1 MLDNLTEEDF
11 KAEVDFLGYE
21 EIKIKTTNAQ
31 EIFNYYQG
39 FPQILVWDMRA
50 KKHYQNCHLKSSVNL
65 PVDKFVDDDFI
76 NFDPQKIIDKHLES
90 EVDKDAFKKRKRWM
104 LFIVA
109 HRTCTTDIFKS
120 LADMFDYDKVSS
132 LKNTYSS
139 QDILA
144 TRNSVLLYKAL
155 KKNNTREVYI
165 WRNSFNAIQ
174 GKYPFL
180 WKFSGSSLYLNP
192 KGSNGYPSEVIDRR
206 LYLGDSSHAS
216 NKIIMHNLGI
226 THVLNVSNNIPN
238 TFQDSKDHKI
248 TYHKINIEDSKEVP
262 IELSFNLAYNFI
274 ENTISK
280 KKSAKM
286 QYFSTKF
293 DLIQNFT
300 DSRKKSMVL
309 VSSSANTNDLIL
321 DLKNKWIEE
330 KKNKLKDKI
339 FDIDSRYQYDMQTSN
354 NQNRILVHWAM
365 GMSRSA
371 TMVIMWMMRKCEI
384 SFQLAFDIVK
394 SRREKIDPN
403 EGFIDSL
410 EAYEG
415 KQYKLKSA
423 LSFSLTDGDKEE
435 ICEEEEF
442 SPFDKSRKS
451 SSSSEEDLMEK
462 RRSSF
467 DL

>member
-1 MLDNLTEEDF
+1 MLDELTKEDF
-11 KAEVDFLGYE
+11 KAEIDFLGLE
-21 EIKIKTTNAQ
+21 QMNIKTTNAQ
-31 EIFNYYQG
+31 EIFNYYQS
-39 FPQILVWDMRA
+39 FPLILIWDMRA
-50 KKHYQNCHLKSSVNL
+50 KKHYQNCHLKWSVNL

-76 NFDPQKIIDKHLES
+76 NFDPQKIIEKHFES
-90 EVDKDAFKKRKRWM
+90 QVDKDAFKKRRRSM
-104 LFIVA
+104 VFIVA
-109 HRTCTTDIFKS
+109 HRTCSTRIFQS
-120 LADMFDYDKVSS
+120 LANMFDYDKVWS
-132 LKNTYSS
+132 LKNTFSS

-155 KKNNTREVYI
+155 RKDNHREVYI

-192 KGSNGYPSEVIDRR
+192 KGSNGYPNEVIDRR
-206 LYLGDSSHAS
+206 LYIGDATHAS
-216 NKIIMHNLGI
+216 NKTIMHNLGI
-226 THVLNVSNNIPN
+226 THILNVSNNIPN

-248 TYHKINIEDSKEVP
+248 TYQKINIEDSKEVP
-262 IELSFNLAYNFI
+262 IELSFKLAYDFI

-300 DSRKKSMVL
+300 NSRKKSMVL

-321 DLKNKWIEE
+321 DLNNMWIEE

-365 GMSRSA
+365 GRSRSA

-384 SFQLAFDIVK
+384 SFKMAFDILK
-394 SRREKIDPN
+394 SRREIIDPN

-415 KQYKLKSA
+415 KQYKLKRT
-423 LSFSLTDGDKEE
+423 LTFTFKDGDEEE
-435 ICEEEEF
+435 IREEEEF
-442 SPFDKSRKS
+442 SGYDKSSNS